1 MSATT
6 RYNGDYGNFTEGT
19 LYSVAQLKAVLITVL
34 DNSSGAVSLAAEDT
48 DNPGEVDQL
57 VPLLVK
63 EFQPLMYIVKG
74 TGHNELHMIV
84 DGHAVDADSMQA
96 RARAVV
102 SDYKGYAVAGN
113 DTTAAIGTAIT
124 VS

>member
-19 LYSVAQLKAVLITVL
+19 LYTVAQLKAVLVTVL
-34 DNSSGAVSLAAEDT
+34 DDSSTAVSLAAEDT
-48 DNPGEVDQL
+48 DGAGEVDQL

-74 TGHNELHMIV
+74 ASHNELHMIV
-84 DGHAVDADSMQA
+84 DGHAVDATSMQA
-96 RARAVV
+96 RARVVV
-102 SDYKGYAVAGN
+102 SDYKGYTVANN
-113 DTTAAIGTAIT
+113 DTTVAIGTAIT

>member
-6 RYNGDYGNFTEGT
+6 RYNGDYGFFTEGT
-19 LYSVAQLKAVLITVL
+19 LYSVYQLKAVLITVL
-34 DNSSGAVSLAAEDT
+34 DDSSGAVSLANEDT
-48 DNPGEVDQL
+48 DNAGEVDQL

-74 TGHNELHMIV
+74 SSHNELHMIV
-84 DGHAVDADSMQA
+84 DGHAIDATTIQN
-96 RARAVV
+96 RARWIVAG
-102 SDYKGYAVAGN
+102 YKGYVYENN